1 MKQSADAM
9 PTPATPA
16 TPGRTLLGQPIGIAT
31 LFLTELW
38 ERFTYY
44 GIQSLLILF
53 MVAPAARG
61 GLGLDDHASSSIY
74 GLYVGST
81 YLLGL
86 LGGWIADRLA
96 GAQRAVIAGGVLI
109 AIGNTLLA
117 LGTTSIFFLGLL
129 VIAMG
134 VGLLK
139 PNVSA
144 LVAALYPEGGARRD
158 AGFSIFY
165 MGINTGGL
173 LGPMVVP
180 VIATALG
187 WRYGFALTALGMVL
201 GVGQFLLT
209 RRFLG
214 GAGRAVAPEQR
225 ATWTPVVVLLVLLA
239 AAVVLVLSG
248 SVHVDAALLASFASW
263 AFSLLAVAYF
273 AYLLFFAGLSG
284 TERKRILVMA
294 ALFVASVTFWA
305 GYFQQ
310 GGSFNLFAARYTDMH
325 ILGWNAP
332 PGVLQGADSL
342 FVIILAGVFA
352 ALWLALGRRDRDPPA
367 SGKFG
372 VALLLLGGG
381 FLVMYFAGERV
392 LEGHRVL
399 STWLI
404 SAYFLHVCGEMCI
417 SPVGLSNM
425 SKLVPPRFLG
435 QAMGMWFLSLALGG
449 VLAGQLSGQYD
460 ASHLESLP
468 ALFLKIFWYG
478 TIAGVA
484 MLLLTPVLKRLM
496 AGVK

>member
-1 MKQSADAM
+1 MNQAADA
-9 PTPATPA
+9 TRAAAPA
-16 TPGRTLLGQPIGIAT
+16 RTLFGQPRGLAT

-53 MVAPAARG
+53 MVAPVAKG
-61 GLGLDDHASSSIY
+61 GLGIDDKSSASIY

-96 GAQRAVIAGGVLI
+96 GAQRAVIGGGILI
-109 AIGNTLLA
+109 ALGNMLLA
-117 LGTTSIFFLGLL
+117 LGTTAIFFVGLL
-129 VIAMG
+129 VIALG

-144 LVAALYPEGGARRD
+144 LVATLYPEGGARRD

-165 MGINTGGL
+165 MGINTGGF
-173 LGPMVVP
+173 LGPVLVP
-180 VIATALG
+180 LVASAFG
-187 WRYGFALTALGMVL
+187 WRFGFALTALGMVA
-201 GVGQFLLT
+201 GVGTFLWM

-214 GAGRAVAPEQR
+214 SAGLGVVPEQR
-225 ATWTPVVVLLVLLA
+225 GSWTPVVVLLALLA
-239 AAVVLVLSG
+239 AAV
-248 SVHVDAALLASFASW
+248 LLAVSGVVHIDGALVGSLASW
-263 AFSLLAVAYF
+263 ALALLAVAYF
-273 AYLLFFAGLSG
+273 AYLLLFAGLG
-284 TERKRILVMA
+284 VPERKRILVMV
-294 ALFVASVTFWA
+294 ALFIGSVTFWA

-310 GGSFNLFAARYTDMH
+310 GASFNLFAARYTDMH

-332 PGVLQGADSL
+332 PGVLQSVDSL

-352 ALWLALGRRDRDPPA
+352 ALWIALDKRNRDPPA
-367 SGKFG
+367 TAKFG
-372 VALLLLGGG
+372 VGLLLLGLG
-381 FLVMYFAGERV
+381 FLVMYFAAQRV
-392 LEGHRVL
+392 LAGHLVL

-404 SAYFLHVCGEMCI
+404 SAYFLHVCGEMCL

-425 SKLVPPRFLG
+425 SKLVPPRFFG
-435 QAMGMWFLSLALGG
+435 QAMGMWFLSLSLGG
-449 VLAGQLSGQYD
+449 NLAGQLTGEYD

-478 TIAGVA
+478 VVTGAL
-484 MLLLTPVLKRLM
+484 MLLLTPLVKRLM
-496 AGVK
+496 AGLR

>member
-1 MKQSADAM
+1 MSQSADASL
-9 PTPATPA
+9 PAPAT
-16 TPGRTLLGQPIGIAT
+16 TRTILGQPIGLAT

-53 MVAPAARG
+53 MVAPAAKG
-61 GLGLDDHASSSIY
+61 GLALGDKSAASIY

-96 GAQRAVIAGGVLI
+96 GAQRAVVAGGILI
-109 AIGNTLLA
+109 AIGNSLLA
-117 LGTTSIFFLGLL
+117 LGTPAIFFVGLL

-165 MGINTGGL
+165 MGINTGGFI
-173 LGPMVVP
+173 GPVIVP
-180 VIATALG
+180 IIATAFG
-187 WRYGFALTALGMVL
+187 WRFGFALTALGMVL
-201 GVGQFLLT
+201 GVIWFLWA
-209 RRFLG
+209 RRFLA
-214 GAGRAVAPEQR
+214 GAGMAVAPAQR
-225 ATWTPVVVLLVLLA
+225 ASWTPIVLLFMLLGAAVLLA
-239 AAVVLVLSG
+239 LSG
-248 SVHVDAALLASFASW
+248 AVHIDGALLASFASW
-263 AFSLLAVAYF
+263 AVSLLAVAYF
-273 AYLLFFAGLSG
+273 VYLLFFAGLTV
-284 TERKRILVMA
+284 TERKRVLVMV
-294 ALFVASVTFWA
+294 ALFAGSVTFWA

-310 GGSFNLFAARYTDMH
+310 GASFNLFAARYTDMH

-332 PGVLQGADSL
+332 PGILQSMDSL

-352 ALWLALGRRDRDPPA
+352 ALWLALGKRDRDPPA
-367 SGKFG
+367 AAKFG
-372 VALLLLGGG
+372 VALLLLGLG
-381 FLVMYFAGERV
+381 FIVMYFAAQRV
-392 LEGHRVL
+392 RAGQLVL

-404 SAYFLHVCGEMCI
+404 GTYFLHVCGEMCI

-425 SKLVPPRFLG
+425 SKLVPPRFVG
-435 QAMGMWFLSLALGG
+435 QAMGTWFLSLALGG
-449 VLAGQLSGQYD
+449 NLAGQLTGEYD

-478 TIAGVA
+478 AIAGVV
-484 MLLLTPVLKRLM
+484 MLLLTPLTRRLM

>member
-1 MKQSADAM
+1 MNRSAAVAAAAA
-9 PTPATPA
+9 PR
-16 TPGRTLLGQPIGIAT
+16 RTILGQPIGIAT

-53 MVAPAARG
+53 MVAPAGNG
-61 GLGLDDHASSSIY
+61 GLGLDDKSSASIY

-96 GAQRAVIAGGVLI
+96 GAQRAVIAGGILI
-109 AIGNTLLA
+109 ALGNTLLA
-117 LGTTSIFFLGLL
+117 LGTTAVFFVGLL

-144 LVAALYPEGGARRD
+144 LVATLYPEGGARRD

-165 MGINTGGL
+165 MGINTGGF
-173 LGPMVVP
+173 LGPMLVP
-180 VIATALG
+180 VIATAFG
-187 WRYGFALTALGMVL
+187 WRFGFGLTALGMVL
-201 GVGQFLLT
+201 GVAQFLWT

-214 GAGRAVAPEQR
+214 DGGLAVAPGQR
-225 ATWTPVVVLLVLLA
+225 ASWTPVVVILALLAAMVLLA
-239 AAVVLVLSG
+239 LSG
-248 SVHVDAALLASFASW
+248 VVRVDPALLASSASR

-284 TERKRILVMA
+284 TERRRVLVMV
-294 ALFVASVTFWA
+294 ALFAASVTFWA

-332 PGVLQGADSL
+332 PGVLQAADSL

-367 SGKFG
+367 AAKFG
-372 VALLLLGGG
+372 VALLLLGCG
-381 FLVMYFAGERV
+381 FLVMYFAAGRV
-392 LEGHRVL
+392 LAGHRVL

-404 SAYFLHVCGEMCI
+404 CAYFLHVCGEMCI

-425 SKLVPPRFLG
+425 SKLVPPRFVG

-449 VLAGQLSGQYD
+449 ILAGQLSGQYD

-468 ALFLKIFWYG
+468 ALFLRIFWYG
-478 TIAGVA
+478 VIAGVA
-484 MLLLTPVLKRLM
+484 MLLLTPLAQRLM